1 MTASQPPGGG
11 LDDFTLT
18 AQSDFA
24 PPAPTFGGSMSTTTG
39 KFAEAMAKAQGEMD
53 GAVKNSTNP
62 HFRSPYADLAS
73 VREACKPLAKYG
85 IAVLQPVR
93 ADGARVTVRTLL
105 LHSSGEW
112 VAEDLTLTAG
122 ANTPQAVGSAIT
134 YGRRYGLSAMVG
146 IAPEDDDGEAAEGR
160 GSGPVLRQ
168 APAPPP
174 KPATPKPTGFDR
186 WWDDLQ
192 AVADEG
198 KDALEAAWNKS
209 AKDLRKYLTDHHLAE
224 WQRVRAKALGPPV

>member
-1 MTASQPPGGG
+1 MSPG
-11 LDDFTLT
+11 
-18 AQSDFA
+18 
-24 PPAPTFGGSMSTTTG
+24 TG
-39 KFAEAMAKAQGEMD
+39 KIAEALAHAQAEMEGAAKDSM
-53 GAVKNSTNP
+53 NP
-62 HFRSPYADLAS
+62 HFKSPYADLAS
-73 VREACKPLAKYG
+73 VRNACRPLSRHG
-85 IAVLQPVR
+85 IAILQPTT
-93 ADGARVTVRTLL
+93 ADGARVTVTTLL
-105 LHSSGEW
+105 LHVSGEW
-112 VAEDLTLTAG
+112 VSESLTLTAG

-160 GSGPVLRQ
+160 GSAPVLRQ

-198 KDALEAAWNKS
+198 KDALELAWNKS

-224 WQRVRAKALGPPV
+224 WQRVRAKALGSPV

>member
-1 MTASQPPGGG
+1 MD
-11 LDDFTLT
+11 DDFALT
-18 AQSDFA
+18 AETDY
-24 PPAPTFGGSMSTTTG
+24 PVPAPTGGLSMSTTTG
-39 KFAEAMAKAQGEMD
+39 KFAEALAKAQGEMA
-53 GAVKNSTNP
+53 GAAKDATNP
-62 HFRSPYADLAS
+62 HFRNRYPTLAS
-73 VREACKPLAKYG
+73 VVEACKPLAKYG

-122 ANTPQAVGSAIT
+122 ANTPQAIGSALT
-134 YGRRYGLSAMVG
+134 YGRRYGLAAMAG
-146 IAPEDDDGEAAEGR
+146 IAPTDETDDDGEAAEGR
-160 GSGPVLRQ
+160 GSAPVLRQ

-198 KDALEAAWNKS
+198 KDALELAWNKS

-224 WQRVRAKALGPPV
+224 WQRVRAKALGSPV